1 MKLGIV
7 PKLNSPEALQ
17 LASLLLRYAES
28 KGLRPYLD
36 VRAKELI
43 NWERTF
49 ALGKEFVDMAVVIG
63 GDGTVLNTL
72 HLLNDMDTLIATIRY
87 GRRGFLCDVPPYE
100 YKDLI
105 DRIVEGKFVV
115 VNYMRLR
122 VAYPTDRSLPAV
134 LNEFAIVSSGT
145 ARAKVI
151 RLYVQRNNEDIYR
164 RLIGDGVI
172 ISTPV
177 GSTAY
182 NLAAGGPI
190 LDPQMEAI
198 VVTPLASI
206 TICSRPVVLPADSE
220 VKITVAKDSPE
231 VLLIG
236 DGAYSITLKPKDYVI
251 IKKHPKPA
259 KFARFNIGDYYV
271 KIFERCF

>member
-1 MKLGIV
+1 MKLGVV

-17 LASLLLRYAES
+17 LASLMLRYAEGR
-28 KGLRPYLD
+28 GLKPYLD

-43 NWERTF
+43 SWERTF
-49 ALGKEFVDMAVVIG
+49 TLGKEFVDMVVVIG

-72 HLLNDMDTLIATIRY
+72 HLLNDMDTLVATVKY

-100 YKDLI
+100 YTDLI
-105 DRIVEGKFVV
+105 DRIIEKKFVV

-122 VAYPTDRSLPAV
+122 MAYPTDKPMPAV
-134 LNEFAIVSSGT
+134 LNEFAIVSSGAT
-145 ARAKVI
+145 RAKVI
-151 RLYVQRNNEDIYR
+151 RLYVQKNNEDLYR
-164 RLIGDGVI
+164 RLVGDGLIV
-172 ISTPV
+172 STPV

-190 LDPQMEAI
+190 LDPEMEAI

-206 TICSRPVVLPADSE
+206 TVCSRPVVLPADSE
-220 VKITVAKDSPE
+220 VKVVVAKDSPE
-231 VLLIG
+231 VLLIA
-236 DGAYSITLKPKDYVI
+236 DGAYSITLKPKDYVV
-251 IKKHPKPA
+251 IKRHPKPA